1 MFYIGIDIAKAFSV
15 ACVIDDNEE
24 MIKKPFPF
32 NSSTGGYKKLLNNI
46 ESLNC
51 SKDKI
56 VIAMEATGLLFENLY
71 KYLSDLKYNVILLNP
86 YRAA

>member
-15 ACVIDDNEE
+15 ACVIDGKEE
-24 MIKKPFPF
+24 MIIKPFPF

-56 VIAMEATGLLFENLY
+56 VIAMEATGLLFCKCGFPSVMKIFTNIY
-71 KYLSDLKYNVILLNP
+71 QI
-86 YRAA
+86 

>member
-15 ACVIDDNEE
+15 ACVIDDKEE
-24 MIKKPFPF
+24 MIIKPFSF

-51 SKDKI
+51 SKDEI

-71 KYLSDLKYNVILLNP
+71 KYLSDLNYNVILLNLIIN
-86 YRAA
+86 